1 MNSVLIF
8 ELDPRN
14 CHSAW
19 TVLWLSSFFCFL
31 WTLTFFLFIFLD
43 ITKYTFYVLPIF
55 FPVLLILWLFTPL
68 SLGPWSSTRSW
79 IRKVFI
85 AQIKVNR
92 NFENLFLIWIFHYK
106 AGFVPVTFVDF
117 WFADQLNSLV
127 SVFLDFEFTICFLIR
142 IWILFQMTIF
152 SRFVRFL
159 KIELLKIRYWR
170 LRSRFLKSGMME
182 TTGTAVHTGMVSG

>member
-19 TVLWLSSFFCFL
+19 TVLWLSSVFCFF
-31 WTLTFFLFIFLD
+31 WTLTFFSFIILD
-43 ITKYTFYVLPIF
+43 ITKHTFYVLPIL

-85 AQIKVNR
+85 AQIKVKR
-92 NFENLFLIWIFHYK
+92 NFEKLFLIWIHFK

-127 SVFLDFEFTICFLIR
+127 SVFLDFEFTVCFLLR
-142 IWILFQMTIF
+142 IKILFQMTIF
-152 SRFVRFL
+152 SRFLLFL
-159 KIELLKIRYWR
+159 NFELRKIRSWR
-170 LRSRFLKSGMME
+170 LRSRFLKLGMTK
-182 TTGTAVHTGMVSG
+182 TTGTAVHTGTVSG